1 MAFGLSMRGTG
12 AARGARSNLHG
23 ALTAPE
29 RSSSKKLLCLPTAP
43 ALPVRDNGDF
53 GTSPIYGQLSDKP
66 LLAYLLTWGAE

>member
-1 MAFGLSMRGTG
+1 MPFKPFDERDERRTRRAQQRT
-12 AARGARSNLHG
+12 R

-66 LLAYLLTWGAE
+66 LLAY